1 MLRSL
6 LSVNTASQA
15 ETKKTR
21 LATATNIIL
30 NEQTFKACMNKCTH
44 HISKHVQASCS
55 DSLIDGGC
63 NVVLEGDDVAVLEES
78 TQLVDITGISGSKI
92 ESVPIKTVMGLIS
105 TTEGPIIGFFHQ
117 YAAYGKVSTIHT
129 VNQLC
134 YFGLEVNDIP
144 TSCYGGEQCI
154 CTSDGHKIPLA
165 VRESLCYMDMRVPTD
180 DGFVHLDSFLCA
192 ATTKPGFLLPM
203 SPVGTKMCQQTHSC
217 LMFPLIMMASLGME
231 VVLWRRFIPA
241 LLSILQKV
249 IRNY

>member
-63 NVVLEGDDVAVLEES
+63 NVVLEGDDVVVLEES

-134 YFGLEVNDIP
+134 YFGL
-144 TSCYGGEQCI
+144 
-154 CTSDGHKIPLA
+154 
-165 VRESLCYMDMRVPTD
+165 
-180 DGFVHLDSFLCA
+180 
-192 ATTKPGFLLPM
+192 
-203 SPVGTKMCQQTHSC
+203 
-217 LMFPLIMMASLGME
+217 
-231 VVLWRRFIPA
+231 
-241 LLSILQKV
+241 
-249 IRNY
+249 